1 MARKRFSPEQIIVK
15 LREAEI
21 FESKGLTQVEAAK
34 KLGIAEQTLI
44 RWRKEYGGLR
54 VDQAR
59 RFKELEKE
67 NIRLKRWVADLSL
80 DKAILKDAASG
91 NLQFKMETD

>member
-1 MARKRFSPEQIIVK
+1 MGRKRFSPEQIIVK

-21 FESKGLTQVEAAK
+21 IESKGLAPVEAAK
-34 KLGIAEQTLI
+34 KLGIAEQTLL

-91 NLQFKMETD
+91 NL

>member
-15 LREAEI
+15 LREAEVL
-21 FESKGLTQVEAAK
+21 ESKGLTQVEAAK

-54 VDQAR
+54 VDQAK

-67 NIRLKRWVADLSL
+67 NIRLKGLVADLSL
-80 DKAILKDAASG
+80 DNAILKDAASG
-91 NLQFKMETD
+91 NL

>member
-1 MARKRFSPEQIIVK
+1 MGRKRFSPEQIIVK

-21 FESKGLTQVEAAK
+21 IESKGLTQVEAAK

-67 NIRLKRWVADLSL
+67 NIRLKRLVADLSL

-91 NLQFKMETD
+91 NV

>member
-1 MARKRFSPEQIIVK
+1 MGRKRFSPEQIIVK
-15 LREAEI
+15 LREAEVI
-21 FESKGLTQVEAAK
+21 ESKGLAQVEAAK
-34 KLGIAEQTLI
+34 KLDICEQTLI

-67 NIRLKRWVADLSL
+67 NVRLKGLVADLSL
-80 DKAILKDAASG
+80 DNAILKDAASG
-91 NLQFKMETD
+91 NL

>member
-1 MARKRFSPEQIIVK
+1 MNSKNGLNNGVWSEVLEAKGKSLGEIARAI
-15 LREAEI
+15 
-21 FESKGLTQVEAAK
+21 GT
-34 KLGIAEQTLI
+34 AEQTLI

-54 VDQAR
+54 LEQAK

-67 NIRLKRWVADLSL
+67 NIRLKRLVADLSL

-91 NLQFKMETD
+91 NL

>member
-1 MARKRFSPEQIIVK
+1 MGRKRFSSDQIIVK

-21 FESKGLTQVEAAK
+21 IESKGLTQVEAEN

-54 VDQAR
+54 VDRAK

-67 NIRLKRWVADLSL
+67 NIRLKRLVADLSL

-91 NLQFKMETD
+91 NL

>member
-1 MARKRFSPEQIIVK
+1 MPRKRFSPEQIIVK

-21 FESKGLTQVEAAK
+21 IESKGLTQVEAAK

-54 VDQAR
+54 VDQAK

-67 NIRLKRWVADLSL
+67 NIRLKRLVADLSL

-91 NLQFKMETD
+91 NL

>member
-1 MARKRFSPEQIIVK
+1 MGRKRFSPEQIIVK
-15 LREAEI
+15 LREAEVI
-21 FESKGLTQVEAAK
+21 DSKGLTQVEAAK

-54 VDQAR
+54 VDQAK

-67 NIRLKRWVADLSL
+67 NIRLKRLVADLSL

-91 NLQFKMETD
+91 NL

>member
-1 MARKRFSPEQIIVK
+1 MGRKRFSPEQIIVK

-21 FESKGLTQVEAAK
+21 IESKGLTQVEAAK

-44 RWRKEYGGLR
+44 RWCKEYGGLR

-67 NIRLKRWVADLSL
+67 NIRLKRLVADLSL

-91 NLQFKMETD
+91 NL

>member
-21 FESKGLTQVEAAK
+21 FESKGLAQVEAAK

-67 NIRLKRWVADLSL
+67 NIRLKRLVADLSL

-91 NLQFKMETD
+91 NV

>member
-1 MARKRFSPEQIIVK
+1 MAKKRFSPEQIIVK

-21 FESKGLTQVEAAK
+21 VESKGLTQVEAAK

-54 VDQAR
+54 VDQAK

-67 NIRLKRWVADLSL
+67 NIRLKRLVADLSL

-91 NLQFKMETD
+91 NL

>member
-21 FESKGLTQVEAAK
+21 FESKGLAQVEAVK

-67 NIRLKRWVADLSL
+67 NIRLKRLVADLSL

-91 NLQFKMETD
+91 NL

>member
-67 NIRLKRWVADLSL
+67 NIRLTRLVADLSL

-91 NLQFKMETD
+91 NL

>member
-21 FESKGLTQVEAAK
+21 FESKGLSQVEAAK

-91 NLQFKMETD
+91 NL

>member
-1 MARKRFSPEQIIVK
+1 MPRKRFSLEQIIVK

-21 FESKGLTQVEAAK
+21 IESKGLTQVEAAK

-54 VDQAR
+54 VDQAK

-67 NIRLKRWVADLSL
+67 NIRLKRLVADLSL

-91 NLQFKMETD
+91 NL

>member
-1 MARKRFSPEQIIVK
+1 M
-15 LREAEI
+15 
-21 FESKGLTQVEAAK
+21 EAAK
-34 KLGIAEQTLI
+34 KLGIAEQTLL

-80 DKAILKDAASG
+80 DKAILKDAAPG
-91 NLQFKMETD
+91 NV